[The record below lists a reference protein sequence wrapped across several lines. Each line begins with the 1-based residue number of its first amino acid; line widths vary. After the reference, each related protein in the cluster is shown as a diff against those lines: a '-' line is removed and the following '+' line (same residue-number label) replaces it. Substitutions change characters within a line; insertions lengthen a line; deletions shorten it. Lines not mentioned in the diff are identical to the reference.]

1 VYPTMREDRA
11 RLAGYR
17 IQHRDKAVFSMLIN
31 FEAHSKAAGGSRPV
45 PDDLVPVARYF
56 ARGFAQRALGPG
68 ERIVRTEV
76 WSAGVDNPPRGQQL
90 DPSVTAARLA
100 RLGAY
105 YDGAAEQRGV
115 PEHPPTRLAVER
127 EADLLWVLH
136 YVDEP

>member
-1 VYPTMREDRA
+1 EDQV

-31 FEAHSKAAGGSRPV
+31 FEAHSKAAGDSRPV

-56 ARGFAQRALGPG
+56 SRGFAQRALAPD

-76 WSAGVDNPPRGQQL
+76 WSASVGNPPRGQQL
-90 DPSVTAARLA
+90 EPSVVAARIA

-115 PEHPPTRLAVER
+115 PAQAPNRLAVER
-127 EADLLWVLH
+127 EADLLWVLQ
-136 YVDEP
+136 YIDEP